1 MTMFTVP
8 AGTISGMVF
17 SLIVAIGGPIV
28 LCIFIR
34 KKYKADMLPFFLGCG
49 TFFAFA
55 MVLEQ
60 LLHLV
65 VLFHLGTVSD
75 LLASNVWLYAAYGG
89 LAASLFE
96 ETGRF
101 LTMKILMK
109 KSLNRE
115 NALMYG
121 AGHGGFEAILI
132 LGITSINNLVSAVM
146 INSGSLISTLPE
158 GTDVEQLLTTLSPLW
173 TVPVWQFYLGGVE
186 RIMAMA
192 IQIALSLLVYQAVR
206 YRKRRH
212 LFFLAILFHFLID
225 MVVVL
230 IANYSSVVMAEISTL
245 IGTILVWTVVCLS
258 FRNNNN

>member
-8 AGTISGMVF
+8 AGNILGMVF
-17 SLIVAIGGPIV
+17 SLIAAIGGPTG

-34 KKYKADMLPFFLGCG
+34 KKYKADMLPFLLGCG
-49 TFFAFA
+49 TFFVFA

-75 LLASNVWLYAAYGG
+75 LLARNVWLYAAYGG

-101 LTMKILMK
+101 LTMKVLMK

-132 LGITSINNLVSAVM
+132 LGLTSVSNLVSAVM
-146 INSGSLISTLPE
+146 INSGSLVSALPE
-158 GTDVEQLLTTLSPLW
+158 RTDAEQLLTTLSPLW
-173 TVPVWQFYLGGVE
+173 TVPAWQFYLGGVE

-206 YRKRRH
+206 CRKRRY

-230 IANYSSVVMAEISTL
+230 IANYGTVVMAEISTL
-245 IGTILVWTVVCLS
+245 IGTILVWTVVWFSL
-258 FRNNNN
+258 RNNN